1 MRPPPIRPRTSGP
14 QKPTHTTPTQ
24 NSIAQ
29 APVVKAAKAACAA
42 AFPLTRATAIMKM
55 QSASAA
61 ITGHSAA

>member
-1 MRPPPIRPRTSGP
+1 MRPAADQAQDERSAEADAHDADPELDRP
-14 QKPTHTTPTQ
+14 
-24 NSIAQ
+24 